1 MELDIK
7 VKVEVTV
14 EFGRRIAE
22 YRARDGGE
30 IRVEVEGS
38 GELEEKVEVEVKFE
52 LQIKV
57 DSR

>member
-7 VKVEVTV
+7 VKVEVTL

-30 IRVEVEGS
+30 IRVEVERR
-38 GELEEKVEVEVKFE
+38 E
-52 LQIKV
+52 
-57 DSR
+57 RRR